1 VRLVDMKAVEKVHP
15 KAVLLVGASVEKL
28 VAWTADSS
36 VALMVEQKALQLVDV
51 KVARTVEL

>member
-1 VRLVDMKAVEKVHP
+1 MKAVEKVHP